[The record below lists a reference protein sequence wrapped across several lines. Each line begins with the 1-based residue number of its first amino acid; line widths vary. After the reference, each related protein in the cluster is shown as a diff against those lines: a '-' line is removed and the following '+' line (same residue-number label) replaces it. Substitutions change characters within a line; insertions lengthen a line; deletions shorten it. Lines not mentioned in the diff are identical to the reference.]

1 MSKQLDEVRKS
12 MQVMELEFNKVRITK
27 ERAN

>member
-12 MQVMELEFNKVRITK
+12 MQAMELEFNKVRITK

>member
-12 MQVMELEFNKVRITK
+12 MQVMEREFNKVRNTE